1 MPVLL
6 FGSESWY
13 LTDTSLEKLENFQC
27 KYIPLLL
34 FHLPVRWILSGNQSF
49 FSVQGHFAVH
59 FFGSSAVVE
68 VDTALPEQEP
78 QQAWNWKATSAD
90 AWNSPIDAVIFLMMQ
105 NRHPCQWRTIAA
117 VAYPGGGAL
126 GAPAPPLRNMQN
138 LVARMTRLTEA
149 TWYLRASVKTG
160 VAQPRKHRTRAGS
173 SKCKSSRRRIC

>member
-90 AWNSPIDAVIFLMMQ
+90 A
-105 NRHPCQWRTIAA
+105 
-117 VAYPGGGAL
+117 
-126 GAPAPPLRNMQN
+126 
-138 LVARMTRLTEA
+138 
-149 TWYLRASVKTG
+149 
-160 VAQPRKHRTRAGS
+160 
-173 SKCKSSRRRIC
+173 